1 METGSLYCSFMSDW
15 RALLFIV
22 GISLSLFFGARFLH
36 FAFFRMTTRERNE
49 VISLFR
55 AKNELVRA
63 RRRLLRKW
71 SFWGFC
77 GIVLVMMCLSY
88 SDVCRL

>member
-1 METGSLYCSFMSDW
+1 MDIGSLYCSFMSDW
-15 RALLFIV
+15 RAILFIV
-22 GISLSLFFGARFLH
+22 GISLCLFFYGRFAH
-36 FAFFRMTTRERNE
+36 FAFFRMTTKERNE

-55 AKNELVRA
+55 AKNELVRS

-71 SFWGFC
+71 SFWGFP

-88 SDVCRL
+88 SDICR